1 MIRRDFLMAE
11 IQKLAQVLAKVLNL
25 KSEGNVDQALELSRQ
40 TLREGFALDPET
52 VENLSVEEFEEHIR
66 SKSYETEKLDLL
78 AQFLFESVYP
88 FNTVPST
95 HTVLHKVL
103 VIYNLLEREHH
114 TLSMENF
121 SRREMIDNFLNTE
134 QYE

>member
-1 MIRRDFLMAE
+1 MAA
-11 IQKLAQVLAKVLNL
+11 IQKLAQVLAKVLKL
-25 KSEGNVDQALELSRQ
+25 KSQGDVDEALQLSQ
-40 TLREGFALDPET
+40 NTLKDVFALDPAIIQD
-52 VENLSVEEFEEHIR
+52 LSVEDFDRDIK
-66 SKSYETEKLDLL
+66 SKNYETEKLDLL

-88 FNTVPST
+88 FNTIPDT

-103 VIYNLLEREHH
+103 VIYNILEREHH